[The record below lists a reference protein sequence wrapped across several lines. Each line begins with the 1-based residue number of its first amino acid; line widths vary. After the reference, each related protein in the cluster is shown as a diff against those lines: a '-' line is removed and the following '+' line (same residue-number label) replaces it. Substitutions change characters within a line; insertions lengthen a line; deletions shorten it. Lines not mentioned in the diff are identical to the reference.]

1 MKRSLLFTL
10 LFALTGSA
18 LPARGFFGA
27 LPAGAVHP
35 LELYTT
41 PGNRNPAFDR
51 SIFYA
56 AMESGNLARIDSE
69 LLVVAG
75 LTTKEREA
83 YEGALLMRKAGLIGR
98 PKEKLATFRSGAIK
112 LERCLAR
119 DSANAEFHFLRLI
132 IQEHAPR
139 ILGYN
144 KDRESDSR
152 IVIRAYPKLPPSL
165 QKAVRDYSL
174 HSRFIHESDL
184 NG

>member
-10 LFALTGSA
+10 FFALTGSA
-18 LPARGFFGA
+18 LPARDLFRVPSTGA
-27 LPAGAVHP
+27 
-35 LELYTT
+35 
-41 PGNRNPAFDR
+41 GNRPGSYTIPGTGIPAFDR
-51 SIFYA
+51 GAFYA

-69 LLVVAG
+69 LSVVAT
-75 LTTKEREA
+75 LTTKDREA
-83 YEGALLMRKAGLIGR
+83 YEGALLMRKAGLLSR
-98 PKEKLATFRSGAIK
+98 AKEKLATFRSGAMK

-132 IQEHAPR
+132 IQEHAPK
-139 ILGYN
+139 ILRYN

-152 IVIRAYPKLPPSL
+152 IVILAYPNLPPSL
-165 QKAVRDYSL
+165 QKAVRDYCP